1 MVSYTYEIVEK
12 GDTMLEETWK
22 DIEGF
27 NGFYQVSNLG
37 RVKSLGGWCGT
48 AKKKERIR
56 TLSHTKDGYLKVR
69 LMYKGKDI
77 TCRVHRLVAEAFIPN
92 PKNLETVN
100 HIDGNKENNVVNNL
114 EWCDRIYQMEHA
126 YKLKLKTSRLGSD
139 NTNAK
144 LTDEDIK
151 YIKSVYKKYSREFNT
166 VSLAK
171 KFNVTNR
178 VIGLIVNNKTY
189 KNVK

>member
-1 MVSYTYEIVEK
+1 MKLLKK
-12 GDTMLEETWK
+12 GDAMLEEIWK

-37 RVKSLGGWCGT
+37 RIKSLGGWCGT

-56 TLSHTKDGYLKVR
+56 ILSHTKDGYLKVR

-92 PKNLETVN
+92 PKKLETVN

-114 EWCDRIYQMEHA
+114 EWCDRTYQMEHA

-139 NTNAK
+139 NANAK

-166 VSLAK
+166 VSLAE

>member
-1 MVSYTYEIVEK
+1 MVSYTYEIIEK
-12 GDTMLEETWK
+12 GDTMLEEIWK

-114 EWCDRIYQMEHA
+114 EWCDRTYQMEHA